1 MHAMQHLKN
10 TWRILFQG
18 HTFHEAK
25 IDPINMGQWTLLNE
39 PQIKKKSA
47 LLALTYLFLTFFCF
61 LVALCRLVVF
71 ACFIFLV
78 LLDFVV
84 FV

>member
-1 MHAMQHLKN
+1 
-10 TWRILFQG
+10 
-18 HTFHEAK
+18 
-25 IDPINMGQWTLLNE
+25 MGQWTLLNE